1 MGRKPTKFD
10 AHSEKNRERV
20 LKFYNKHKFTYRTK
34 YLVDK
39 FDINPDDF
47 SHLETDEEKYL
58 YCLEISNK
66 IKTERIRSGIPS
78 K

>member
-10 AHSEKNRERV
+10 PSAEKNRAR
-20 LKFYNKHKFTYRTK
+20 LAKFYNKHKFNYRTK

-39 FDINPDDF
+39 FDINPEDF
-47 SHLETDEEKYL
+47 SHLETDEEKYM

-66 IKTERIRSGIPS
+66 IKMERIRSEIAS
-78 K
+78 N

>member
-1 MGRKPTKFD
+1 MGRKPTNFD
-10 AHSEKNRERV
+10 PSAQKNRERFA
-20 LKFYNKHKFTYRTK
+20 KFYSKNKFAYRTK

-66 IKTERIRSGIPS
+66 IKMERIRSEIAS
-78 K
+78 D